1 MMLRVAED
9 DGRVSHPLDPLSSF
23 LGIAVFA
30 SQTLCPNSIGEKNSY
45 QTMMTETFMHFGAK

>member
-30 SQTLCPNSIGEKNSY
+30 SQTLGPNSIGEK
-45 QTMMTETFMHFGAK
+45 TLTKR